1 MVTNLQGRPCNNAC
15 MNFLRTAALVLFALL
30 VPGGL
35 VVLVPAFYRLL
46 IERRAKR
53 RARAS
58 IRPTAANSEA
68 SA

>member
-1 MVTNLQGRPCNNAC
+1 MS
-15 MNFLRTAALVLFALL
+15 FLRTAALVLFALL

-46 IERRAKR
+46 IELRDKR
-53 RARAS
+53 RARA
-58 IRPTAANSEA
+58 RVRLAPANGDV